1 MAGTEGGHWTDLFI
15 LEPHQDRND
24 REYFRKE
31 CDSGLHKKWYFPYDI
46 SKLDGN
52 RIAIG
57 WMRASAEDDFEDE
70 TGFRVY
76 KAPLPE
82 IEKLTN
88 DDLEK
93 FFDIHI
99 SHHDEER
106 NKVKFIGQT
115 EGNNNKKCAF
125 EDSVL
130 VAKSGQADLEALAE
144 QAATGTG
151 TQAQRAEQLKTP
163 HSTLYIASVSK
174 GVQRDDTGL
183 VKADSFKLNWN
194 NLETKAE
201 WKTGVRTKFS
211 EIQDGEVPGTI
222 ALMKEE
228 IYIPELGEPSIEGLL
243 GEVIGKKKYNQYYD
257 LNTGKNQNSPTLR
270 GALSEIDTD
279 EHKFGSNV
287 TYGKVERKALKDKYK
302 RFEGDYSTGM
312 DLAIDRVVRQAAKDS
327 KVKSRYNFKRV
338 DTNERFKKKE
348 LSFFA
353 GEGQVKETVEISTT
367 AQGGGLSEESSAP
380 TGVSPS
386 SFEMAP
392 IGTPGI
398 LY

>member
-1 MAGTEGGHWTDLFI
+1 MAE
-15 LEPHQDRND
+15 
-24 REYFRKE
+24 
-31 CDSGLHKKWYFPYDI
+31 
-46 SKLDGN
+46 N
-52 RIAIG
+52 RQ
-57 WMRASAEDDFEDE
+57 DDFKDE
-70 TGFRVY
+70 FGAQPW
-76 KAPLPE
+76 KAD
-82 IEKLTN
+82 IDKLSN
-88 DDLEK
+88 DQLGD
-93 FFDIHI
+93 FFNIHI
-99 SHHDEER
+99 SHHNENN
-106 NKVKFIGQT
+106 NKVKFYGIKDDPEKSG
-115 EGNNNKKCAF
+115 KCVY
-125 EDSVL
+125 ERSIT

-380 TGVSPS
+380 TGDSLS
-386 SFEMAP
+386 SLGMARR
-392 IGTPGI
+392 GTPGGV
-398 LY
+398 Y